1 MEESEDQSG
10 AAGGCDEDQP
20 PPEDEEELVVDHVE
34 GQHADRVH
42 VGLAAARAPAVVVT
56 RGCGH
61 TGEVQSSIT
70 RYILHLSTYQ
80 TDTISHVK

>member
-1 MEESEDQSG
+1 MEDPEDESG
-10 AAGGCDEDQP
+10 ASGGCDEGEP

-34 GQHADRVH
+34 GQHTDRVH

-61 TGEVQSSIT
+61 TGYNLPSRGTFYIFLRIRQTQSHI
-70 RYILHLSTYQ
+70 
-80 TDTISHVK
+80 

>member
-1 MEESEDQSG
+1 MEESEDESG

-61 TGEVQSSIT
+61 TGSVQSSIT
-70 RYILHLSTYQ
+70 QYILHLYTYQ